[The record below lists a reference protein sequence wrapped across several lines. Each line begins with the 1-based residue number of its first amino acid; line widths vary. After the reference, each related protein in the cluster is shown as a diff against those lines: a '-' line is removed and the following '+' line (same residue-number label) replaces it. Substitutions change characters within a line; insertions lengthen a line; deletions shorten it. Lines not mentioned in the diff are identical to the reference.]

1 MNTSITKRIERR
13 VSFEIYDTAN
23 QENLLKFKHPIMP
36 YKKGNPNLVTPK
48 TSGGHFQW
56 EDEWQLNGKGELI
69 NINKQKIQA
78 QNDVLKTVFKRL
90 GRNIFSGKNMLS
102 ISLPVDVFGDDSN
115 LSRLCNSYGYGP
127 VFL

>member
-1 MNTSITKRIERR
+1 
-13 VSFEIYDTAN
+13 
-23 QENLLKFKHPIMP
+23 
-36 YKKGNPNLVTPK
+36 VTPK

-56 EDEWQLNGKGELI
+56 ENEWIINGKGELI
-69 NINKQKIQA
+69 NINKKKIQA

-90 GRNIFSGKNMLS
+90 GRNIFSGKSMLS

-115 LSRLCNSYGYGP
+115 LSRLCNSYGYAP